1 MTDFF
6 KKCVRQDFDHRKE
19 HLYNVT
25 ILLYQSK
32 FFELIQYIRGKAQ
45 VSWKMQNNPYGR
57 KGFNG
62 KKVEAL
68 AEAFK
73 F

>member
-1 MTDFF
+1 M
-6 KKCVRQDFDHRKE
+6 RQARFWPSQGTLIKR
-19 HLYNVT
+19 YYIT
-25 ILLYQSK
+25 IPINI
-32 FFELIQYIRGKAQ
+32 FELIQYIRGKAQ